1 MLEGINPSES
11 ERLKNEAEEWKSDI
25 RESLFASMGRSPV
38 VPLGDGTWSPTAPPW
53 PEKTG
58 PRALYAEEETY
69 WSHGTFT
76 GADALLGPLYL
87 VFCEVLDTE
96 ESISKMMLN
105 YHSELFYQ
113 GNSAFSQPYYSRHN
127 WLQAKLGMVK
137 PFLNTYY
144 NTIAAHADRET
155 YTFWE
160 HMYRVSQHKTHE
172 EAWFLMETRWML
184 YMEEG
189 DTLSLLKTIPRKWM
203 EDGKEI
209 VLEGVQSYFGPI
221 NLNVDSHIKNGFIE
235 AQIRCE
241 DINRRPAAV
250 HLRIPHP
257 ENKKPKKV
265 IGGEYDAKTESITIS
280 NLTGHAE
287 VRLEF

>member
-1 MLEGINPSES
+1 
-11 ERLKNEAEEWKSDI
+11 
-25 RESLFASMGRSPV
+25 MGRSPV

-87 VFCEVLDTE
+87 VFCEVLDPE

-144 NTIAAHADRET
+144 
-155 YTFWE
+155 
-160 HMYRVSQHKTHE
+160 K
-172 EAWFLMETRWML
+172 
-184 YMEEG
+184 
-189 DTLSLLKTIPRKWM
+189 
-203 EDGKEI
+203 
-209 VLEGVQSYFGPI
+209 
-221 NLNVDSHIKNGFIE
+221 
-235 AQIRCE
+235 
-241 DINRRPAAV
+241 
-250 HLRIPHP
+250 HL
-257 ENKKPKKV
+257 
-265 IGGEYDAKTESITIS
+265 
-280 NLTGHAE
+280 
-287 VRLEF
+287 